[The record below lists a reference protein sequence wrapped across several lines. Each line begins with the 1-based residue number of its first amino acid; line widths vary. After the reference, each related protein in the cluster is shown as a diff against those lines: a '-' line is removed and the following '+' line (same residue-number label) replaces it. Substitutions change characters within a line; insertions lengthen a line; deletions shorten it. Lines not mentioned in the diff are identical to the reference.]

1 MKKQYVPEQAYDEV
15 RACIAKEDNDKFAT
29 CRTISQWWSEL
40 GTGIIYEKGK
50 EEGWTAQEAK
60 GKAHK
65 WFLSSFAANGGL
77 GYQSMLNRQKVGDN
91 IIYRGYLGGENENIS
106 YQSWVYML
114 MNAEKGS
121 DGLVLQD
128 VLEDRIAWFQETADN
143 NEGQPPSVQDVQN
156 KFQKEGE
163 DPEWLLLW
171 KRIIRVARKLMK
183 LEDTPRALQAIIK
196 SLLSSADV
204 DYIDGQT

>member
-1 MKKQYVPEQAYDEV
+1 MKLEYIPEDARDRI
-15 RACIAKEDNDKFAT
+15 RACVGSEDEMKF
-29 CRTISQWWSEL
+29 RTSIETHNLWAEL

-50 EEGWTAQEAK
+50 AEGWSAKEAP
-60 GKAHK
+60 GRARK
-65 WFLSSFAANGGL
+65 WFLSSLAADAGL
-77 GYQSMLNRQKVGDN
+77 SYQSMLNRLKVGDN
-91 IIYRGYLGGENENIS
+91 VYDRGYLGGENENVQ

-114 MNAEKGS
+114 MNAERGD
-121 DGLVLQD
+121 DGLVLRE
-128 VLEDRIAWFQETADN
+128 VLEDRIAWFQETADDN
-143 NEGQPPSVQDVQN
+143 AGQRPSVQDVQN

-183 LEDTPRALQAIIK
+183 LEDTPKALQAIIK